1 MGKQGAKAT
10 LDHKSQINNATS
22 YRQLQNKIAESAE
35 IQQESFNK
43 IHKRWSIRWRIDRL
57 LSQI

>member
-35 IQQESFNK
+35 IQQGV
-43 IHKRWSIRWRIDRL
+43 I
-57 LSQI
+57 